1 LFTDPELARVG
12 LNECEAKKKGLAYRV
27 AKMPA
32 KAVLRTLTLSETRG
46 FLKMLI
52 DEHSNKMLGFTA
64 FSAAAGELIAVVQT
78 AMLNGAPFTSLR
90 DSIFTHP
97 TMAEGLTALLANVPV
112 RPAS

>member
-1 LFTDPELARVG
+1 VAP
-12 LNECEAKKKGLAYRV
+12 AKKKGLAYRV

-52 DEHSNKMLGFTA
+52 DEHSNKMLRFTA
-64 FSAAAGELIAVVQT
+64 FGAAAGELIAVVQT
-78 AMLNGAPFTSLR
+78 GDVKRSAVYVASRFN
-90 DSIFTHP
+90 FTHP